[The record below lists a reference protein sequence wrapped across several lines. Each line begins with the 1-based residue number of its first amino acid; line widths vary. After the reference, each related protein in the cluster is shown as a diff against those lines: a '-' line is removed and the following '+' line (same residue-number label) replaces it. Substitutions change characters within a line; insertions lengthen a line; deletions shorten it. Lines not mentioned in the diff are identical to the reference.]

1 MTFLPESSSAPNA
14 ASREVS
20 PSEGTMSPTLSALQR
35 LIEVVAQLRSSD
47 GGCPWDLEQTPQ
59 TLIPYVIEEAYEVV
73 DAIRQGDP
81 VAIADELG
89 DLLLQVV
96 LQAQLASEAAQFD
109 LATVAHTIADKLIR
123 RHPHVFGD
131 VAVNGV
137 AQVRDNWDQI
147 KTAEDQQTQDTQSI
161 VPRLQRYGRS
171 LPPLTACMKISH
183 KAAKAGL
190 EWESVAGVWDK
201 FHEELDEFHQA
212 IAHESAQRQ
221 QDELGDLLF
230 TLVNVARWHDL
241 NPDEALQ
248 SANQRFTGR
257 VALLESAANKP
268 LTDHTLAE
276 LEALWQQAK
285 IIQAQE

>member
-1 MTFLPESSSAPNA
+1 MTFSPESLSAPHA
-14 ASREVS
+14 ASNEDL
-20 PSEGTMSPTLSALQR
+20 PNQETITPTLSALQR
-35 LIEVVAQLRSSD
+35 LIEVVAQLRSPD

-81 VAIADELG
+81 AAIADELG

-96 LQAQLASEAAQFD
+96 LQAQIAKESAQFD
-109 LATVAHTIADKLIR
+109 LTTVAHTIADKLVR

-131 VAVNGV
+131 VAVDGV

-147 KTAEDQQTQDTQSI
+147 KTAEDQQAHDTQSI
-161 VPRLQRYGRS
+161 VPQLQRYGRS

-201 FHEELDEFHQA
+201 FHEELDEFQQA

-230 TLVNVARWHDL
+230 TLVNLARWHNL

-248 SANQRFTGR
+248 SANQRFTQR
-257 VALLESAANKP
+257 VALLESATLKP
-268 LTDHTLAE
+268 LADHTLAE
-276 LEALWQQAK
+276 LEVLWQQAK
-285 IIQAQE
+285 TIQAQE